1 MGSRSDIGSLS
12 DDGDDDIE
20 ALQAQE
26 MTYLMGEASQ
36 PREHGNAKKKH
47 KSRR

>member
-1 MGSRSDIGSLS
+1 MS
-12 DDGDDDIE
+12 DDGDDDDIE
-20 ALQAQE
+20 TLQAQAV
-26 MTYLMGEASQ
+26 TYLMGEASQ